1 MVKRDRQMID
11 KIKNFF
17 SKNVIEPEEDTATP
31 QQIASAALLIEVMV
45 IDGNLDEQELESITG
60 TLSTML
66 GIAKEKIDE
75 LITLSKQEVTEA
87 TSLYQFTREINSH
100 FNEQQ
105 KLELMTGMWRV
116 AFADG
121 HLDKH
126 EESIMRRVAD
136 LLHILHSDYIRCKIN
151 ARDGG

>member
-1 MVKRDRQMID
+1 MID

>member
-1 MVKRDRQMID
+1 MIN

-17 SKNVIEPEEDTATP
+17 SKNVIEPDVDSATP
-31 QQIASAALLIEVMV
+31 EQIASAALLIEVMV
-45 IDGNLDEQELESITG
+45 IDGNLDEQELVSVTA
-60 TLSTML
+60 TLSRML
-66 GIAKEKIDE
+66 GTTQEQIDE
-75 LITLSKQEVTEA
+75 LIMLSREEVTEA
-87 TSLYQFTREINSH
+87 TSLYQFTREINEH
-100 FNEQQ
+100 FDEQK

-151 ARDGG
+151 ARDGS

>member
-1 MVKRDRQMID
+1 MID

-45 IDGNLDEQELESITG
+45 IDGNLDEQELESIAG

-75 LITLSKQEVTEA
+75 LITLSREEVTEA

-151 ARDGG
+151 ARGGS

>member
-1 MVKRDRQMID
+1 MIN

-17 SKNVIEPEEDTATP
+17 SKNVIEPDVDSATP
-31 QQIASAALLIEVMV
+31 EQIASAALLIEVMV
-45 IDGNLDEQELESITG
+45 IDGNLDEQELASITA
-60 TLSTML
+60 TLSRML
-66 GIAKEKIDE
+66 GTTQEQIDE
-75 LITLSKQEVTEA
+75 LIMLSREEVTEA
-87 TSLYQFTREINSH
+87 TSLYQFTREINEH
-100 FNEQQ
+100 FDEQK

-151 ARDGG
+151 ARDGS

>member
-1 MVKRDRQMID
+1 MID

-17 SKNVIEPEEDTATP
+17 SKNVIEPEEDTVTP